1 MINGT
6 HLNTEEELSET
17 MIGIIYARV
26 STRQQEK
33 EGTSLDT
40 QVEKCLKLADERGIN
55 VPKENILKEQAS
67 GIDPLRPLFLAFN
80 EAIENRRVDAAILF
94 DTDRY
99 AREPLFIEILA
110 EMCEAAGVDLNIVM
124 GTSGT
129 GADQNFLRYIEGYVA
144 KKERLKT
151 LERTTR
157 GKMAVLKEGRRPHG
171 WGVGIFGY
179 DYIKESQTRIIN
191 ESEAFNVRRIFQS
204 FVDGESYFQIAE
216 RLHVNGGAIMSH
228 EGGSTA

>member
-6 HLNTEEELSET
+6 HLKTAKESYET
-17 MIGIIYARV
+17 MIGIIYTRV

-40 QVEKCLKLADERGIN
+40 QVEKCLKLADERGIY
-55 VPKENILKEQAS
+55 VPKENILIEQGY
-67 GIDPLRPLFLAFN
+67 GIDPLRPYFLAFN
-80 EAIENRRVDAAILF
+80 EAIENRRVNAAVLYDA
-94 DTDRY
+94 DRY

-110 EMCEAAGVDLNIVM
+110 EMCEAAGVDLHIVK

-157 GKMAVLKEGRRPHG
+157 GKMAVLKKRTPAAR
-171 WGVGIFGY
+171 
-179 DYIKESQTRIIN
+179 
-191 ESEAFNVRRIFQS
+191 
-204 FVDGESYFQIAE
+204 
-216 RLHVNGGAIMSH
+216 M
-228 EGGSTA
+228 GSRDI